1 MNVTSAE
8 QRVVSQPAVK
18 EASEWWFVWGTIIF
32 VLIVTTIPYFYAYLS
47 TPSDKQ
53 FMGIMVNVPDHMQYF
68 SWMRELSSANL
79 SANKLTPE
87 PNEPVFFNLL
97 WWGLGRLGSILGLTY
112 AGVFQILR
120 VTGAIL
126 FLLLAYRVCSWFLA
140 EKAMRRVAFLLIV
153 FSAGFGWVLVILK
166 YALNLSDLPY
176 PLLVFVSEPNTF
188 FNILAFPHFIA
199 AALYIFIFDL
209 VLRGQATKKLWYPV
223 AAGFIAL
230 FLGWQHAYDLVL
242 VYGILGT
249 YGLFMLLRDKRIPWY
264 LVKSGL
270 IIGII
275 SWWPALYSVLLTS
288 LDPLWE
294 EVLAQFDNAG
304 VFTPNPLQLIV
315 LLGPVFILA
324 LLALVKLNPFRLKK
338 LDDNMLFLVAWF
350 LANFALIYIPTDYQ
364 IHMLNGWQVPIAIL
378 ATCGLFWYVIPF
390 AQKTVQKSRFSWS
403 SKTVQNG
410 VIVVVLMLVIPTNV
424 YLWLWRFVDLRR
436 QTYPFYLYQEEL
448 DAMDWL
454 EENAVASDVVLSSET
469 IGQFL
474 PAMTGTHAYLAH
486 WAQTVNYFDKRDK
499 VQQLFLQSTSD
510 AQREQILQQFS
521 VDYIFYGPVEQEM
534 GQYQPANSPFLQ
546 EVYAS
551 PHVKIYQISE

>member
-1 MNVTSAE
+1 MNVTSAK
-8 QRVVSQPAVK
+8 QRIVSQSVTK

-32 VLIVTTIPYFYAYLS
+32 VLAITSIPYFYAYLI
-47 TPSDKQ
+47 TPADKQ

-79 SANKLTPE
+79 AANKLTPE

-97 WWGLGRLGSILGLTY
+97 WWGLGRLGQVLGLTY
-112 AGVFQILR
+112 AGVFQLLR
-120 VTGAIL
+120 IVGTTL

-153 FSAGFGWVLVILK
+153 FSAGFGWVLVLLK
-166 YALNLSDLPY
+166 YTVNGGELPY

-199 AALYIFIFDL
+199 AALYIFVFDL
-209 VLRGQATKKLWYPV
+209 VLRGQVKNQLRYAV
-223 AAGFIAL
+223 AAGMFAL

-249 YGLFMLLRDKRIPWY
+249 YGLFVLLRDRSIPWY

-270 IIGII
+270 IIGVI

-294 EVLAQFDNAG
+294 EVLAQFKNAG

-315 LLGPVFILA
+315 LLGPAFILA
-324 LLALVKLNPFRLKK
+324 LFTLVKINPFKLQK
-338 LDDNMLFLVAWF
+338 LDDNILFLVAWF

-378 ATCGLFWYVIPF
+378 ATYGLFWYVIPF
-390 AQKTVQKSRFSWS
+390 TQKMVQKRQFSWS
-403 SKTVQNG
+403 PRTIQNG
-410 VIVVVLMLVIPTNV
+410 VVVALLILVIPTNV
-424 YLWLWRFVDLRR
+424 YLWLWRFVDLQR
-436 QTYPFYLYQEEL
+436 QTYPFFLYQEEL
-448 DAMDWL
+448 DAINWL
-454 EENAVASDVVLSSET
+454 EENAAPDEVVLSSET
-469 IGQFL
+469 IGQYL
-474 PAMTGTHAYLAH
+474 PALAGTHAYLAH
-486 WAQTVNYFDKRDK
+486 WAQTVSYFEKRDN
-499 VQQLFLQSTSD
+499 VQKFFSQETSD
-510 AQREQILQQFS
+510 AQREQILQQHS
-521 VDYIFYGPVEQEM
+521 VDYIFYGSVEQDI
-534 GQYQPANSPFLQ
+534 GQHQLTKSEFL
-546 EVYAS
+546 EEIYAS
-551 PHVKIYQISE
+551 QNVKIYQFNE